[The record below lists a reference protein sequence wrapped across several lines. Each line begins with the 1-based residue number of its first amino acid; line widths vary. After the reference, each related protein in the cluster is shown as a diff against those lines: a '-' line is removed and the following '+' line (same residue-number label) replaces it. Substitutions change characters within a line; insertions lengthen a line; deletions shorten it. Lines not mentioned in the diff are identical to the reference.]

1 MHELLSHR
9 QMPMTQ
15 RNLIVCFPLKILR
28 PSPPL
33 EDQLYALLPSTC
45 SSLSSWEDYMEGSF
59 LHRVCMWIVF
69 DMELHVGAEGLIRDQ
84 YVTQG
89 TGLLTQVL

>member
-1 MHELLSHR
+1 MHKLLSHR
-9 QMPMTQ
+9 QMPTTQ
-15 RNLIVCFPLKILR
+15 RH
-28 PSPPL
+28 
-33 EDQLYALLPSTC
+33 LYCLVSIENPTANFCIGGSTVR
-45 SSLSSWEDYMEGSF
+45 LATQHRFFVGVMEGLRGRLF